1 MQGIGFVDSTKS
13 HGLSIQILKR
23 KRQTGAVIRAA
34 LTTRTVHPGFDSPA
48 RSMKSTHNTPK
59 ADTSAILERM
69 KGQMMTVRVLKSMAG
84 MNQTPR
90 LIWQHLTD
98 LERDLD
104 ELRRIEFDRSMNP
117 QPTKG

>member
-1 MQGIGFVDSTKS
+1 
-13 HGLSIQILKR
+13 
-23 KRQTGAVIRAA
+23 
-34 LTTRTVHPGFDSPA
+34 
-48 RSMKSTHNTPK
+48 MKSTHNTPK